1 MSNYRQNFF
10 GNIYTY
16 IEQYEVKNIIDDISI
31 ISYFII

>member
-16 IEQYEVKNIIDDISI
+16 IEQYEVKNIIDDI
-31 ISYFII
+31 YR